1 MTFKVLIF
9 AAAVSTLTFFQAVT
23 SVAQKNPKRL
33 YITDENKANIQI
45 PFKLINNLIVI
56 RLQINNS
63 DTLNFILDTGI
74 IITILDQKDVLKL
87 KLNSQKEY
95 WVGGFGQGNGMLA
108 RHSPENEIE
117 ISGIIGQ
124 HQDLLVMQED
134 EPNLSNLL
142 GIPIHG
148 LIGYTLFKDFIV
160 EINYDE
166 HYIILHTPRK
176 YVYNLNK
183 DQVTIPLTL
192 VDSKPY
198 IDATVIQENNSNVP
212 VKLMM
217 DLGASHALLLNLMSN
232 SSLQLPAKNLQFT
245 LGVGLSGLL
254 SGQMGRLKELV
265 IGKFKFRNILANY
278 PDMSSLGHSAKML
291 DRNGSIGSGLLSR
304 FNIIIDYRHQK
315 LVVAPRKDV
324 ESPFRY
330 NMSGIEIITPKPGEP
345 FYQISFIHKNS
356 PADKAGLKAGD
367 QITCINDEPVST
379 LTLSDII
386 KTFLEQPGK
395 KVIIRYT
402 RDKKE
407 MSTSFFL
414 EEIL

>member
-1 MTFKVLIF
+1 MTFKVLIL
-9 AAAVSTLTFFQAVT
+9 VITVLTLTFFQTGT

-33 YITDENKANIQI
+33 YIIDENKVSIKI
-45 PFKLINNLIVI
+45 PFKFINNLIVI

-63 DTLNFILDTGI
+63 DTLNFILDTGVTTTI
-74 IITILDQKDVLKL
+74 INQKDVLKL
-87 KLNSQKEY
+87 QLNSQKEY
-95 WVGGFGQGNGMLA
+95 WVGGLGQGNGMSA

-142 GIPIHG
+142 GVPIHG

-166 HYIILHTPRK
+166 HYLILHTPRK
-176 YVYNLNK
+176 YVYNLQK
-183 DQVTIPLTL
+183 DQVTIPLTF

-198 IDATVIQENNSNVP
+198 VDAIVIQGNDSEVP

-232 SSLQLPAKNLQFT
+232 SALQLPEKNIQIT

-254 SGQMGRLKELV
+254 SGQMGRLKELT
-265 IGKFKFRNILANY
+265 IERFEFRDILANY
-278 PDMSSLGHSAKML
+278 PDTNSLGNSAKMH
-291 DRNGSIGSGLLSR
+291 DRNGSIGSGLLRR

-315 LVVAPRKDV
+315 LVIAPGKDIKR
-324 ESPFRY
+324 PFRY
-330 NMSGIEIITPKPGEP
+330 NMSGIEIETPKPGEP

-356 PADKAGLKAGD
+356 PADKAGLQAGD
-367 QITCINDEPVST
+367 QITRINDVPVST

-386 KTFLEQPGK
+386 NIFLEQPGK

-407 MSTSFFL
+407 MRSTFFL
-414 EEIL
+414 KEIL

>member
-1 MTFKVLIF
+1 MTFKVLIL
-9 AAAVSTLTFFQAVT
+9 VITVLTLTFFQTGT

-33 YITDENKANIQI
+33 YIIDENKVSIKI
-45 PFKLINNLIVI
+45 PFKFINNLIVI

-63 DTLNFILDTGI
+63 DTLNFILDTGVTTTI
-74 IITILDQKDVLKL
+74 INQKDVLKL
-87 KLNSQKEY
+87 QLNSQKEY
-95 WVGGFGQGNGMLA
+95 WVGGLGQGNGMSA

-142 GIPIHG
+142 GVPIHG

-166 HYIILHTPRK
+166 HYLILHTPRK
-176 YVYNLNK
+176 YVYNLQK
-183 DQVTIPLTL
+183 DQVTIPLTF

-198 IDATVIQENNSNVP
+198 VDAIVIQGNDSEVP

-232 SSLQLPAKNLQFT
+232 SALQLPEKNIQIT

-254 SGQMGRLKELV
+254 SGQMGRLKELT
-265 IGKFKFRNILANY
+265 IERFEFRDILANY
-278 PDMSSLGHSAKML
+278 PDTNSLGNSAKMH
-291 DRNGSIGSGLLSR
+291 DRNGSIGSGLLRR

-315 LVVAPRKDV
+315 LVIAPGKDIKR
-324 ESPFRY
+324 PFRY
-330 NMSGIEIITPKPGEP
+330 NMSGIEIETPKPGEP

-356 PADKAGLKAGD
+356 PADKAGLQAGD
-367 QITCINDEPVST
+367 QITRINDVPVST

-386 KTFLEQPGK
+386 NIFLEQPGK
-395 KVIIRYT
+395 KIIIRYT

-407 MSTSFFL
+407 MRSTFFL
-414 EEIL
+414 KEIL

>member
-1 MTFKVLIF
+1 MIFKVLLW
-9 AAAVSTLTFFQAVT
+9 ATTVLTLTFFQIGT

-33 YITDENKANIQI
+33 YITDENKANIKI
-45 PFKLINNLIVI
+45 PFKFINNLIVI

-63 DTLNFILDTGI
+63 DTLNFILDTGVTTSI
-74 IITILDQKDVLKL
+74 INQKDALKL
-87 KLNSQKEY
+87 QLNSQKEY
-95 WVGGFGQGNGMLA
+95 WVGGLGQGEGMLA

-134 EPNLSNLL
+134 KPNLSNLL

-160 EINYDE
+160 EINYDK
-166 HYIILHTPRK
+166 HYLILHTPRK
-176 YVYNLNK
+176 YVYNLQK
-183 DQVTIPLTL
+183 DQVTIPLTFF
-192 VDSKPY
+192 DSKPY
-198 IDATVIQENNSNVP
+198 IDAIVIQGNNSEVP

-217 DLGASHALLLNLMSN
+217 DLGASHSLLLNLLSN
-232 SSLQLPAKNLQFT
+232 SSLQLPEKNIQIT

-254 SGQMGRLKELV
+254 SGQMGRLKKLA
-265 IGKFKFRNILANY
+265 IGRFKFRNILANY
-278 PDMSSLGHSAKML
+278 PDTNSLGNAAKMH
-291 DRNGSIGSGLLSR
+291 DRNGSVGSGLLSR

-315 LVVAPRKDV
+315 LVITPGKDIKR
-324 ESPFRY
+324 PFRY
-330 NMSGIEIITPKPGEP
+330 NMSGIEIETPEPGEP

-356 PADKAGLKAGD
+356 PADKAGLQAGD
-367 QITCINDEPVST
+367 QIIGINNEPVST
-379 LTLSDII
+379 LTLSDITNI
-386 KTFLEQPGK
+386 FLEQPGK
-395 KVIIRYT
+395 KVIIQYS

-407 MSTSFFL
+407 MCTSFFL